1 MTTHEA
7 SFHLDRAGVKALLQS
22 PEVVA
27 ATEAAAAQLK
37 EALEAKWPEEDR
49 KPTTDSVKDVF
60 VIHSDTMVDGRPAQ
74 WIAINHPS
82 AVARQAKT
90 RFITRTV
97 AELGLKMSYRD

>member
-37 EALEAKWPEEDR
+37 EALEAKWPEDDFT
-49 KPTTDSVKDVF
+49 PTRDDVEDVF
-60 VIHSDTMVDGRPAQ
+60 MVYSDTMHDGRPAQ
-74 WIAINHPS
+74 WIAINHPM

-90 RFITRTV
+90 RFITQTV